1 MTQDDPRLAAAYRRL
16 AATQADLEHREF
28 MQNARAESMR
38 VNALVETQRELD
50 DAGDRREDAVREARQ
65 LGMDWRTIAQALQ
78 MTEVEAR
85 ERFGSIDGLIE
96 PDPPDGP
103 THYEW

>member
-1 MTQDDPRLAAAYRRL
+1 
-16 AATQADLEHREF
+16 
-28 MQNARAESMR
+28 MR
-38 VNALVETQRELD
+38 VNALLETQRELD
-50 DAGDRREDAVREARQ
+50 DAGDRREAAVRDARQ

-85 ERFGSIDGLIE
+85 ERFGSIDGPIE
-96 PDPPDGP
+96 PDPPGGP